1 MFAKPNNRKAL
12 STVITTVII
21 LVASVV
27 LGTGVVLY
35 GTSLFQTGAQ
45 GESIAVSGA
54 KVWVNATD
62 GTGVTWGAAAVRNN
76 GEKIVSVDSVQVRG
90 TVVPTTSWYVD
101 KDQSRVTVA
110 NFQSNFNGTGTDS
123 NGMLKD
129 TVKAGGTV
137 TTACDLVK
145 HLDATTLELDF
156 DKSTGSQPTLCLDQQ
171 GSPVTLNPGERM
183 IIYFRVTN
191 GIITPIDAGASAT
204 MNIYAGKTGSPQSV
218 TIGNVG
224 R

>member
-12 STVITTVII
+12 STVLTTVII

-27 LGTGVVLY
+27 LGSGVVLY

-45 GESIAVSGA
+45 GESIAVTGA

-62 GTGVTWGAAAVRNN
+62 SSGVTWGAAAVRNN
-76 GEKIVSVDSVQVRG
+76 GEKIVSVDSIQVRG
-90 TVVPTTSWYVD
+90 TVVPSPNWYVD

-123 NGMLKD
+123 NGLMKD
-129 TVKAGGTV
+129 TVKAGGTI
-137 TTACDLVK
+137 TTACGST
-145 HLDATTLELDF
+145 HPDATTLELDF

-171 GSPVTLNPGERM
+171 SGPVTLNPGERM

-204 MNIYAGKTGSPQSV
+204 LNVYAGKTGAPQSV

>member
-12 STVITTVII
+12 STVLTTVII

-27 LGTGVVLY
+27 LGSGVVLY

-45 GESIAVSGA
+45 GESIAVTGA

-62 GTGVTWGAAAVRNN
+62 STGITWGAAAVRNN
-76 GEKIVSVDSVQVRG
+76 GEKIVSVDSVQLRG
-90 TVVPTTSWYVD
+90 TVVPGTSWYVD

-110 NFQSNFNGTGTDS
+110 NFQSNFNGTGTDK
-123 NGMLKD
+123 NGFMKD

-137 TTACDLVK
+137 TTPCDLTK
-145 HLDATTLELDF
+145 HPDATTIELDF
-156 DKSTGSQPTLCLDQQ
+156 DKSAGSQPTLCLDQQ
-171 GSPVTLNPGERM
+171 SGPVTLNPGERM
-183 IIYFRVTN
+183 IIYFQVPN
-191 GIITPIDAGASAT
+191 GIITPIDAGATAT
-204 MNIYAGKTGSPQSV
+204 MNIYAGKTGAPQSV